1 LAAKR
6 EISKIVKEEGNQSW
20 KHIWHAG
27 TCCLALDPL
36 FCYYNFR
43 TQVLIG
49 DMAAENME
57 QDSIILSKR
66 KATKDHD
73 DVSHDEDDEDL
84 KYLAVGI
91 LLGVKIALFCCI

>member
-1 LAAKR
+1 
-6 EISKIVKEEGNQSW
+6 
-20 KHIWHAG
+20 
-27 TCCLALDPL
+27 
-36 FCYYNFR
+36 
-43 TQVLIG
+43 
-49 DMAAENME
+49 MAAENME

-91 LLGVKIALFCCI
+91 LLGVKIALFCCIWDAKAHNGGMDACLLRFEVTK